1 MCVHFCTVM
10 MSSYISPGKGH
21 GRPPAVNPVPK
32 DYHHLESDRAL
43 SSTTKTR
50 TSRSEA
56 ADQYGTPIE
65 DPAECMAK
73 RRETLRERTARIS
86 DNKESHI
93 HLGFDKPKQ
102 VSEKVSHNNVWFEY
116 LYIYMYKVH

>member
-1 MCVHFCTVM
+1 MT
-10 MSSYISPGKGH
+10 SSYISPGKGH
-21 GRPPAVNPVPK
+21 GRPPAVNPAPK

-43 SSTTKTR
+43 PSATKAR

-56 ADQYGTPIE
+56 ADQYITPIG
-65 DPAECMAK
+65 DPAECVAK
-73 RRETLRERTARIS
+73 RRETLRERTDRIS

-102 VSEKVSHNNVWFEY
+102 LSEKVS
-116 LYIYMYKVH
+116 